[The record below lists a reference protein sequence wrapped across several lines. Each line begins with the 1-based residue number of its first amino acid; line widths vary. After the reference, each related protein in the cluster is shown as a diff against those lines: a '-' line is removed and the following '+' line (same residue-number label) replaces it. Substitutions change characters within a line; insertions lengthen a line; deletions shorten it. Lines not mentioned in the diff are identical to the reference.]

1 MLNGVIVRALIAL
14 ATANLA
20 FPENKLALG
29 RANAAG
35 SEARVGAATVAYII
49 FDPDS
54 RSLRLI
60 TGKIGAA
67 LLRSPLEL
75 EVKLSY
81 AAVSP
86 RQDYALGI
94 AADSGEVFLLP
105 FEGGISAARAIGS
118 VADQLALSPGG
129 RSAVLYSAT
138 SRSLTVITGLPG
150 ATRIASTL
158 DMMNLPGS
166 VSALAVSD
174 EGSSVLVAVRAEH
187 GSDMYLA
194 AGSGVEH
201 LGPAGDIAS
210 IQFLHDRPDA
220 LIVDR
225 KEKRLYRLIG
235 RGLHDI
241 AAESITDPIAVGVLP
256 GNRRA
261 FIANAD
267 SSDVVSL
274 NLDTGQTSALS
285 CECKPQRMS
294 PLGPRSL
301 FQLSDPGS
309 GTLWV
314 LDASANEPRLAFVPP
329 EFRSG
334 GSER

>member
-1 MLNGVIVRALIAL
+1 LIIRALIAL

-20 FPENKLALG
+20 FPENKLAMG
-29 RANAAG
+29 RSNAAG
-35 SEARVGAATVAYII
+35 PDARVGAAKIGYI
-49 FDPDS
+49 FDPES

-60 TGKIGAA
+60 TGRIGAA
-67 LLRSPLEL
+67 LLRAPLDL

-94 AADSGEVFLLP
+94 AADNSEVFLLS
-105 FEGGISAARAIGS
+105 FDGGIPAARAIGS
-118 VADQLALSPGG
+118 VADQLALSPAG
-129 RSAVLYSAT
+129 RSAVLYSAA
-138 SRSLTVITGLPG
+138 SRSLKVITGLPG

-158 DMMNLPGS
+158 DMTNLPES

-174 EGSSVLVAVRAEH
+174 DSSSVLVAVRAEH
-187 GSDMYLA
+187 GSDLYVA
-194 AGSGVEH
+194 AASGGLEH
-201 LGPAGDIAS
+201 LGLAGDVAS
-210 IQFLHDRPDA
+210 IQFLHDSRDA
-220 LIVDR
+220 LILDR

-235 RGLHDI
+235 RGLHAI
-241 AAESITDPIAVGVLP
+241 AAESITDPIAIGLLP

-261 FIANAD
+261 FIANTD
-267 SSDVVSL
+267 SSNIVSL
-274 NLDTGQTSALS
+274 DLDTGRASALS

-334 GSER
+334 GAER

>member
-1 MLNGVIVRALIAL
+1 MLNGVIIRALIAL

-35 SEARVGAATVAYII
+35 SEARVGAATVGYI

-60 TGKIGAA
+60 TGRIGAA
-67 LLRSPLEL
+67 LLRSPLDL
-75 EVKLSY
+75 EVKLSS

-94 AADSGEVFLLP
+94 AAESGEVFLLP
-105 FEGGISAARAIGS
+105 FDRGISAARAIGG

-129 RSAVLYSAT
+129 SSAVLYSAA
-138 SRSLTVITGLPG
+138 SRSLKVITGLPG
-150 ATRIASTL
+150 GTRIALTI
-158 DMMNLPGS
+158 DMMNLPES
-166 VSALAVSD
+166 VSSIAVSD
-174 EGSSVLVAVRAEH
+174 DGLSVLVAVRAEH
-187 GSDMYLA
+187 GSDLYLA
-194 AGSGVEH
+194 EGSAGLEH

-210 IQFLHDRPDA
+210 IQFLHDRSDA
-220 LIVDR
+220 LIADR

-235 RGLHDI
+235 RGLHDM
-241 AAESITDPIAVGVLP
+241 AAESITDPIALGVLP

-261 FIANAD
+261 FLANAD
-267 SSDVVSL
+267 SSQIVSID
-274 NLDTGQTSALS
+274 LDTGRASALS

-334 GSER
+334 GSGR